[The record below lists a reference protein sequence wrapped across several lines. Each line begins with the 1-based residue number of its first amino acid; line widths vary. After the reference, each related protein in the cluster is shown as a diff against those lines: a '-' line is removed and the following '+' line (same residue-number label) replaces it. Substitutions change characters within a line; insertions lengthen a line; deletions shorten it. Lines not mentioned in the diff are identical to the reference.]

1 MIENEIGCQSPV
13 LGSQIAGYVFFVS
26 LNRVLGRI
34 RFGRAA
40 FEPAHVRQGSLGV
53 ATDGNQ
59 LSRYRDCNFFR
70 RDGADIQADGRVYAL
85 EKFG

>member
-13 LGSQIAGYVFFVS
+13 LGSQMRLVFFVS

-40 FEPAHVRQGSLGV
+40 FEPTHVRQGSLCV
-53 ATDGNQ
+53 ATHGNQ

-70 RDGADIQADGRVYAL
+70 RDGADIQTDGCVYAL